1 MKPRFNSPSSR
12 SRTARNCAEP
22 SPASR
27 NERVGI
33 PRVHGV
39 RAPGS
44 AAPARRA
51 GTRPPAVASLRASLV
66 ALLALAAFASC
77 GRDHD
82 LVVLGGRVMDPE
94 TGLDARRN
102 VGIRD
107 GVISVLTE
115 EPISGRDTIDAEGLI
130 VAPGFIDL
138 HAHGQDTISNKLQ
151 AQDGVTTALEMEVG
165 VYPVAPWYESRAERA
180 IVNYGA
186 TVSHPGARAKLI
198 RGVDTGHQP
207 TQRPGRG
214 NASMGSDV
222 VYETLEEARIG
233 ELAALMEA
241 GLDEG
246 ALGYGFGIT
255 YTPGASRTEILR
267 LFESAGRRGVPA
279 YVHLRAAGDGGVLEP
294 FQEVIANSAATGAPV
309 HVVHLNS
316 TAGEDAPRALE
327 MIRGARGQGVDVTTE
342 AYPYT
347 ASATYIES
355 ALFDSWEGLPDSAYA
370 RLQWPGRE
378 ERLDARSFREYREE
392 GGWVVIHGRS
402 EATNEWIAAQPD
414 VIAASDGIP
423 FLHQA
428 VHPRGAGTFT
438 RILGRYVRDREV
450 ISLMDALAKMTLLP
464 AERVRGA
471 APAMARKGRIQ
482 EGADADITGFDP
494 RVVADRATYAVPN
507 IESRGIAFV
516 VVGGVPVLRLS
527 RLIAGVYPGRP
538 VRGGATPE

>member
-1 MKPRFNSPSSR
+1 MTPQFKISSLSLLKISSLSPPRGREPQTRSPR
-12 SRTARNCAEP
+12 SR
-22 SPASR
+22 
-27 NERVGI
+27 
-33 PRVHGV
+33 
-39 RAPGS
+39 
-44 AAPARRA
+44 AA
-51 GTRPPAVASLRASLV
+51 GLRLRGF
-66 ALLALAAFASC
+66 ALLAMAALAAC
-77 GRDHD
+77 DRPHD
-82 LVVLGGRVMDPE
+82 LVILGGRVMDPE
-94 TGLDARRN
+94 TGLDALRN
-102 VGIRD
+102 VGVRD
-107 GVISVLTE
+107 GVVSALTE

-138 HAHGQDTISNKLQ
+138 HAHGQDSISAKLQ

-165 VYPVAPWYESRAERA
+165 VYPVPPWYESRAGQA

-186 TVSHPGARAKLI
+186 TVSHPGARAKLLL
-198 RGVDTGHQP
+198 GVDTGHQP
-207 TQRPGRG
+207 TQPPGQG
-214 NASMGSDV
+214 NASMGPDV
-222 VYETLEEARIG
+222 AYEALEEDQVA

-241 GLDEG
+241 GLDAG
-246 ALGYGFGIT
+246 GLGYGFGIA

-267 LFESAGRRGVPA
+267 LFESAARRDVPA
-279 YVHLRAAGDGGVLEP
+279 YVHLRPAGEGGVLEP

-316 TAGEDAPRALE
+316 TAGEHAPRALE
-327 MIRGARGQGVDVTTE
+327 MIRGARGRGVDITTE

-355 ALFDSWEGLPDSAYA
+355 ALFDSWEDRPDSAYA

-378 ERLDARSFREYREE
+378 ERLDARSFREYREQ

-471 APAMARKGRIQ
+471 APAMARKGRLQ
-482 EGADADITGFDP
+482 VGADADITGFDP
-494 RVVADRATYAVPN
+494 RVVGDRATYAVPN

-527 RLIAGVYPGRP
+527 RLVAAVYPGRP
-538 VRGGATPE
+538 VRGGAAPE